1 MCAWATRQTVPRS
14 CLGKP
19 AAAPVDD
26 GLGDVGALEISS
38 GYRKLQEDIFGRKVL
53 GGIRVD
59 VACGLFALQ
68 PGFEVGSAI

>member
-1 MCAWATRQTVPRS
+1 MRAWATRQTVPRS

-38 GYRKLQEDIFGRKVL
+38 GSRKFQEDIFWRKVL
-53 GGIRVD
+53 GGIRVG
-59 VACGLFALQ
+59 VGCGLFAVQ
-68 PGFEVGSAI
+68 PGFEVGSAV